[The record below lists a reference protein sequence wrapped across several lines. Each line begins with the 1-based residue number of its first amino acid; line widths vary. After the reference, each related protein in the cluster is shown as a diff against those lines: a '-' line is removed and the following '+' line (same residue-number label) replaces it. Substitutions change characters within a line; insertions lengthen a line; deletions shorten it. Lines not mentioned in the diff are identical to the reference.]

1 MKHTCEH
8 TTLQWARAGFSSCG
22 VIVGD
27 ITPDKWFFFSLPLA
41 NLIIVRFAW
50 KGGHLIHYGA

>member
-1 MKHTCEH
+1 M
-8 TTLQWARAGFSSCG
+8 ARFSSRG

-41 NLIIVRFAW
+41 NLIIIEPLLG
-50 KGGHLIHYGA
+50 KEDT